1 MAIAGN
7 AGPGQWM
14 QLVDGRLRMERA
26 GTTTGVVERDF
37 DAAVTRILAG
47 ERVHVDVY
55 RSMHMAVAVEVR
67 RRLRAGM
74 DDVTMALMYAGALE

>member
-14 QLVDGRLRMERA
+14 QLVDGRVRLERA

-37 DAAVTRILAG
+37 AAAVTRILAG

-55 RSMHMAVAVEVR
+55 RSMHMDVAAEVR

-74 DDVTMALMYAGALE
+74 DDVTVALLLAGAVE